1 MKDVFKKKITIK
13 KDPSVKFNKCLT
25 VTYDMPEIDIK
36 TQLKE
41 LNGIIKNF
49 KENTDK
55 KYEVKINLSF
65 SLDSGIVTLSRERKP
80 YLKIVKN
87 K

>member
-1 MKDVFKKKITIK
+1 MRLTRLKTKMTKKNINKKIKSLSIELDK
-13 KDPSVKFNKCLT
+13 
-25 VTYDMPEIDIK
+25 K

-65 SLDSGIVTLSRERKP
+65 SLDSGIVTLTRERKP
-80 YLKIVKN
+80 YLKLVKN

>member
-1 MKDVFKKKITIK
+1 MTKKNINKKIKSLSIELDK
-13 KDPSVKFNKCLT
+13 
-25 VTYDMPEIDIK
+25 K

-65 SLDSGIVTLSRERKP
+65 SLDSGIVTLSREKKP
-80 YLKIVKN
+80 YLKLVKN

>member
-1 MKDVFKKKITIK
+1 VRLTRLKTKMTKKNINKKIKSLSIELDK
-13 KDPSVKFNKCLT
+13 
-25 VTYDMPEIDIK
+25 K

-65 SLDSGIVTLSRERKP
+65 SLDSGIVTLSREKKP
-80 YLKIVKN
+80 YLKLVKN

>member
-1 MKDVFKKKITIK
+1 VRLTRLKTKMTKKNINKKIKSLSIELDK
-13 KDPSVKFNKCLT
+13 
-25 VTYDMPEIDIK
+25 K

>member
-1 MKDVFKKKITIK
+1 MTKKNINKKIKSLSIELDK
-13 KDPSVKFNKCLT
+13 
-25 VTYDMPEIDIK
+25 K

-65 SLDSGIVTLSRERKP
+65 SLDSGIVTLSRQRKP
-80 YLKIVKN
+80 YLKLVKN

>member
-1 MKDVFKKKITIK
+1 MTKKNINKKIKSLSIELDK
-13 KDPSVKFNKCLT
+13 
-25 VTYDMPEIDIK
+25 K

-41 LNGIIKNF
+41 SNGIIKNF

-65 SLDSGIVTLSRERKP
+65 SLESGIVTLSRERKP

>member
-1 MKDVFKKKITIK
+1 MKLTRLKTKMTKKNINKKIKSLSIELDK
-13 KDPSVKFNKCLT
+13 
-25 VTYDMPEIDIK
+25 K

>member
-1 MKDVFKKKITIK
+1 MTKKNINKKIKSLSIELDK
-13 KDPSVKFNKCLT
+13 
-25 VTYDMPEIDIK
+25 K

-49 KENTDK
+49 RENTDK

-80 YLKIVKN
+80 YLKLVKN

>member
-1 MKDVFKKKITIK
+1 VRLTRLKTKMTKKNINKKIKSLSIELDK
-13 KDPSVKFNKCLT
+13 
-25 VTYDMPEIDIK
+25 K

-80 YLKIVKN
+80 YLKLVKN

>member
-1 MKDVFKKKITIK
+1 MTKKNINKKIKSLSIELDK
-13 KDPSVKFNKCLT
+13 
-25 VTYDMPEIDIK
+25 K

-65 SLDSGIVTLSRERKP
+65 SLESGIVTLSRERKP
-80 YLKIVKN
+80 YLKLVKN

>member
-1 MKDVFKKKITIK
+1 MRLTRLKTKMTKKNINKKIKSLSIELDK
-13 KDPSVKFNKCLT
+13 
-25 VTYDMPEIDIK
+25 K

-65 SLDSGIVTLSRERKP
+65 SLDSGIVTLSRQRKP
-80 YLKIVKN
+80 YLKLVKN

>member
-1 MKDVFKKKITIK
+1 MKTKMTKKNINKKIKSLSIELDK
-13 KDPSVKFNKCLT
+13 
-25 VTYDMPEIDIK
+25 K

-55 KYEVKINLSF
+55 KYEVRINLSF

-80 YLKIVKN
+80 YLKLVKN

>member
-1 MKDVFKKKITIK
+1 MKTKMTKKNINKKIKSLSIELDK
-13 KDPSVKFNKCLT
+13 
-25 VTYDMPEIDIK
+25 K

-80 YLKIVKN
+80 YLKLVKN

>member
-1 MKDVFKKKITIK
+1 
-13 KDPSVKFNKCLT
+13 
-25 VTYDMPEIDIK
+25 
-36 TQLKE
+36 

-80 YLKIVKN
+80 YLKLVKN

>member
-1 MKDVFKKKITIK
+1 VRLTRLKTKMTKKNINKKIKSLSIELDK
-13 KDPSVKFNKCLT
+13 
-25 VTYDMPEIDIK
+25 K

-55 KYEVKINLSF
+55 KDEVKINLSF

-80 YLKIVKN
+80 YLKLVKN

>member
-1 MKDVFKKKITIK
+1 M
-13 KDPSVKFNKCLT
+13 SL
-25 VTYDMPEIDIK
+25 
-36 TQLKE
+36 
-41 LNGIIKNF
+41 IKNSIKGIEWNYKKF

>member
-1 MKDVFKKKITIK
+1 MTKKNINKKIKSLSIELDK
-13 KDPSVKFNKCLT
+13 
-25 VTYDMPEIDIK
+25 K

-55 KYEVKINLSF
+55 KYDVKINLSF

>member
-1 MKDVFKKKITIK
+1 MRLTRLKTKMTKKNINKKIKSLSIELDK
-13 KDPSVKFNKCLT
+13 
-25 VTYDMPEIDIK
+25 K

-65 SLDSGIVTLSRERKP
+65 SLDSGIVTLSREKKP
-80 YLKIVKN
+80 YLKLVKN

>member
-1 MKDVFKKKITIK
+1 MRLTRLKTKMTKKNINKKIKSLSIELDK
-13 KDPSVKFNKCLT
+13 
-25 VTYDMPEIDIK
+25 K

-65 SLDSGIVTLSRERKP
+65 SLDSGIVTLIRERKP

>member
-1 MKDVFKKKITIK
+1 MTKKNINKKIKSLSIELDK
-13 KDPSVKFNKCLT
+13 
-25 VTYDMPEIDIK
+25 K

-65 SLDSGIVTLSRERKP
+65 SLDSGIVTVSRERKP
-80 YLKIVKN
+80 YLKLVKN

>member
-1 MKDVFKKKITIK
+1 LKTKTTKKNINKKIKSLSIELDK
-13 KDPSVKFNKCLT
+13 
-25 VTYDMPEIDIK
+25 K

-65 SLDSGIVTLSRERKP
+65 SLDSGIVTLSRQRKP
-80 YLKIVKN
+80 YLKLVKN

>member
-1 MKDVFKKKITIK
+1 MTKKNINKKIKSLSIELDK
-13 KDPSVKFNKCLT
+13 
-25 VTYDMPEIDIK
+25 K

-80 YLKIVKN
+80 YLKIIKN

>member
-1 MKDVFKKKITIK
+1 MTRLKTKMTKKNINKKIKSLSIELDK
-13 KDPSVKFNKCLT
+13 
-25 VTYDMPEIDIK
+25 K

-80 YLKIVKN
+80 YLKLVKN

>member
-1 MKDVFKKKITIK
+1 MKTKMTKKNINKKIKSLSIELDK
-13 KDPSVKFNKCLT
+13 
-25 VTYDMPEIDIK
+25 K

-65 SLDSGIVTLSRERKP
+65 SLDSGIVNLSRERKP

>member
-1 MKDVFKKKITIK
+1 MRLTRLKTKMTKKNINKKIKSLSIELDK
-13 KDPSVKFNKCLT
+13 
-25 VTYDMPEIDIK
+25 E

-80 YLKIVKN
+80 YLKLVKN

>member
-1 MKDVFKKKITIK
+1 MRLTRLKTKMTKKNINKKIKSLSIELDK
-13 KDPSVKFNKCLT
+13 
-25 VTYDMPEIDIK
+25 K

-65 SLDSGIVTLSRERKP
+65 SLDSGIVTLSRERKS
-80 YLKIVKN
+80 YLKLVKN

>member
-1 MKDVFKKKITIK
+1 MRLTRLKTKMTKKNINKKIKSLSIELDK
-13 KDPSVKFNKCLT
+13 
-25 VTYDMPEIDIK
+25 K

-65 SLDSGIVTLSRERKP
+65 SLESGIVTLSRERKP
-80 YLKIVKN
+80 YLKLVKN